1 MKKLLERMRSYS
13 FWVSLTG
20 ALIIFLNCLGNIFG
34 FKIENAV
41 VENVIMSS
49 AGILVVFGLV
59 TKDTP
64 KNEEETEEDDKNDE
78 NSDET
83 IEERVPNEE
92 ENNEENNVEEQ
103 EDSDEGNSVSESEY
117 EENVEK
123 EDINKVK

>member
-1 MKKLLERMRSYS
+1 MKKLLERMKSYS

-41 VENVIMSS
+41 VENVIMSF

-64 KNEEETEEDDKNDE
+64 KNEEDTEEDDKNDE
-78 NSDET
+78 NSDEPLKNKCQMKKKIMKKT
-83 IEERVPNEE
+83 MLKNKKIVT
-92 ENNEENNVEEQ
+92 
-103 EDSDEGNSVSESEY
+103 
-117 EENVEK
+117 K
-123 EDINKVK
+123 ETAFQKVNMKKMLKKKI